1 MPSRISAEPLAPQR
15 VPHGTAAKE
24 FSKPA
29 YMNSGGVGGQ
39 PILIPSPKTP
49 QKKGVCVCVCV
60 CVCVYKAATGQ
71 RASVSWLVPKGGV
84 SVVTVTMGPS
94 PACHCGNQ
102 NIDHPNRVSSENEKI
117 VNKRIM
123 LGPLA

>member
-1 MPSRISAEPLAPQR
+1 MPSGIPVEPVAPQR
-15 VPHGTAAKE
+15 ILHGTAAKE

-29 YMNSGGVGGQ
+29 YVNSSGVGGQ

-49 QKKGVCVCVCV
+49 QKKEGCVCV

-71 RASVSWLVPKGGV
+71 RASVSWPFPKGGV
-84 SVVTVTMGPS
+84 SVGTVTMGPS
-94 PACHCGNQ
+94 PPCYCGNQ

-117 VNKRIM
+117 TNKRIM
-123 LGPLA
+123 LGPQA

>member
-60 CVCVYKAATGQ
+60 CVCWEYTKTKPIYILTHLKT
-71 RASVSWLVPKGGV
+71 RD
-84 SVVTVTMGPS
+84 TY
-94 PACHCGNQ
+94 
-102 NIDHPNRVSSENEKI
+102 RVKL
-117 VNKRIM
+117 R
-123 LGPLA
+123 G

>member
-1 MPSRISAEPLAPQR
+1 MPSGISVEPLAPQR
-15 VPHGTAAKE
+15 ILHGTAAKE

-29 YMNSGGVGGQ
+29 YVNSGGVGRQ

-49 QKKGVCVCVCV
+49 QKKEV
-60 CVCVYKAATGQ
+60 CVCVYKAATGH

-94 PACHCGNQ
+94 PPCYCGNQ

-117 VNKRIM
+117 MNKRIM
-123 LGPLA
+123 LGPQA